1 MPAALAASLAAG
13 CGYRFT
19 PQGGELPEGVRTLYV
34 PVFRNLTAEPG
45 VEGYFTSAFR
55 RELARA
61 GREGGEGS
69 DAIAYGTVEEI
80 TEGSPIYANSPAVP
94 GEGPPPLPEPASM
107 RVRAKASVR
116 LERGG
121 KTIAQVAVV
130 GNEDYRPGGEV
141 PVLHDE
147 ASRRMALRR
156 LADAL
161 MRQALERLSS
171 GF

>member
-1 MPAALAASLAAG
+1 MPAALAALLATG

-19 PQGGELPEGVRTLYV
+19 PEGGDLPEGARTLYV

-45 VEGYFTSAFR
+45 VEGCFTSAFR

-69 DAIAYGTVEEI
+69 DAIAYGTIEEI
-80 TEGSPIYANSPAVP
+80 SEGSVIYANSPAIP
-94 GEGPPPLPEPASM
+94 GEASQLPGPASM
-107 RVRAKASVR
+107 GIRAKVSVR
-116 LERGG
+116 LEKGG
-121 KTIAQVAVV
+121 KTIARVVVA
-130 GNEDYRPGGEV
+130 GSEDYRPGGEV
-141 PVLHDE
+141 PVLSDE

-156 LADAL
+156 LADSL